1 MLLHLRV
8 PPPIP
13 SPPYP
18 WPGESYSVTSHV
30 DIIGIPQPSICDNT
44 ASTYCVLKANLG
56 RIRARGVETKN

>member
-13 SPPYP
+13 SPPTP
-18 WPGESYSVTSHV
+18 DLECPNGRSYV